1 MALFTGPRE
10 GFRMG
15 DGQNPKRRL
24 GRGLDALIGGF
35 GQGEKHAAGDAAGST
50 GHGQDPAVS
59 GHAKTLKNTHLIQ
72 VDAIRR
78 NPFQPRS
85 DFDEPSL
92 EELARSI
99 AIHGVLQPIL
109 VRELADEGYQLIAGE
124 RRLLASQR
132 AGLKQVPCRILNMQD
147 RQASEAALEENLKRR
162 DLNALE
168 KAQAFQD
175 YVNRF
180 GCTIGELAKRLSM
193 DRSSVSNMLRMLDLP
208 ESVRDLLTQEKITA
222 GHAKAILPL
231 EEDAQL
237 AVCARVQAENLSVRS
252 TEQAVRALLK
262 GEQPD
267 VIPLA
272 KNTRTTPARPAR
284 TAHLDSL
291 EQQLQDILGLKVQI
305 RQKDRESGSVVITF
319 GSDSDFDNLMRRL
332 RKAA

>member
-1 MALFTGPRE
+1 
-10 GFRMG
+10 MG

-35 GQGEKHAAGDAAGST
+35 GQSEPGGNAAEAT
-50 GHGQDPAVS
+50 GPGKDPALA
-59 GHAKTLKNTHLIQ
+59 GNLKASKNAHLIK
-72 VDAIRR
+72 VDIIKR

-92 EELARSI
+92 DELAKSI

-109 VRELADEGYQLIAGE
+109 IRQIAGDDYQLIAGE
-124 RRLLASQR
+124 RRLLAAQR
-132 AGLKQVPCRILNMQD
+132 AGLKQVPCRVLKMED

-180 GCTIGELAKRLSM
+180 GCTIGELARRLSI

-208 ESVRDLLTQEKITA
+208 ESVRTLLTQEKISA

-231 EEDAQL
+231 EEAAQL
-237 AVCARVQAENLSVRS
+237 AVCARVQAENLSVRL
-252 TEQAVRALLK
+252 TEQAVRELLK
-262 GEQPD
+262 GDQPD

-272 KNTRTTPARPAR
+272 QAPSRTSARPAR
-284 TAHLDSL
+284 TAHLDVL
-291 EQQLQDILGLKVQI
+291 EKQLQGILGLKVRI
-305 RQKDRESGSVVITF
+305 RQKDRQSGNVVIEF
-319 GSDSDFDNLMRRL
+319 GSDSDFENLMRRL
-332 RKAA
+332 QKAA